1 MVHFS
6 LTEKIDWKI
15 ESSCAFLPLNKSDR
29 YYIQVDVVCH
39 GQTPIMP
46 DVDGADPYAVCT
58 IFYISNS
65 TVVVVP
71 TCYYHFWGGFHLYVG
86 AKKEKQIQAVGQ
98 WMWTDN
104 TDDHRE
110 NHFS

>member
-1 MVHFS
+1 
-6 LTEKIDWKI
+6 
-15 ESSCAFLPLNKSDR
+15 
-29 YYIQVDVVCH
+29 
-39 GQTPIMP
+39 MP

-58 IFYISNS
+58 LYIVFHISNS
-65 TVVVVP
+65 TVVVVVP

>member
-1 MVHFS
+1 
-6 LTEKIDWKI
+6 
-15 ESSCAFLPLNKSDR
+15 
-29 YYIQVDVVCH
+29 
-39 GQTPIMP
+39 MP
-46 DVDGADPYAVCT
+46 DIDGADPYAVCT

-71 TCYYHFWGGFHLYVG
+71 TCYYHFWGVFLLYVG